1 MSKFT
6 PTEVV
11 VTRSQA
17 IQTEEDV
24 QHFFQEGWPYEV
36 RTGIFIKVGRGKS
49 IGLSKMLNDR
59 IVPFGSEVD
68 PDGYDLGYLENIE
81 ELFWDSAI
89 GLSVKGSV
97 TALLILHTL
106 F

>member
-1 MSKFT
+1 
-6 PTEVV
+6 
-11 VTRSQA
+11 
-17 IQTEEDV
+17 
-24 QHFFQEGWPYEV
+24 
-36 RTGIFIKVGRGKS
+36 
-49 IGLSKMLNDR
+49 MLNDR